1 MKPLK
6 PVKPQKPQI
15 LKPVKVYQVTITNAP
30 KTLKVGKK
38 VRLKVQCDMAN
49 IKNKKITW
57 KSSNCKY
64 ATVSKNGVVKVKKAG
79 KGKTVKITA
88 IAKGYTSKNTLIRV
102 KVVVK
107 IKIK

>member
-1 MKPLK
+1 M
-6 PVKPQKPQI
+6 KPQKPQI
-15 LKPVKVYQVTITNAP
+15 LKPVKVYQITITNAP

-38 VRLKVQCDMAN
+38 VRLKVRCDMAN
-49 IKNKKITW
+49 VKNKKVTW

-64 ATVSKNGVVKVKKAG
+64 ATVNKNGVVKVKKAG